1 MQRSGRLLLITAEI
15 PMFKTVNSPEQTPVL
30 RVWGGH
36 KLSGE
41 VVISGAKNSALVL
54 MAGSILCSGQCRI
67 SNMPALADVKTMSK
81 LLSALGLKIKSE
93 GETLEI
99 DALGLNTAEAPY
111 DLVSRMRASF
121 FIVGALLTRTGMAK
135 VPLPGGCSIGDR
147 PVDIHVRGLQALG
160 ADVHVEHGVL
170 HAYVRGGKNR
180 LQGGRVYLD
189 FPSVGATENI
199 LMAATLAEGETVIE
213 NAAREPEIVDLANF
227 CIAMGAKIHGAGSDR
242 IVIQGVAQLHSC
254 EYRVIPDRI
263 EAASFMLAG
272 AITRSAITVDSVC
285 PAHLTPVLA
294 KLAEAGISV
303 VEDGPDRL
311 RVVPTETYR
320 GVDIETLP
328 HPGFPT
334 DVQSPFMSLLTLA
347 KGSSVITEK
356 LFENRLQHVAE
367 LNRMGADIRLKG
379 NVAIVNG
386 VTQLSGAPVMATDLR
401 ASAALVIAG
410 LAANGETVIHGLH
423 HMDRGYADLEGKMR
437 GLGAKLERT
446 MAHNTI
452 ANPEPAVAG

>member
-1 MQRSGRLLLITAEI
+1 MS
-15 PMFKTVNSPEQTPVL
+15 KTLNLPEQTPVL

-54 MAGSILCSGQCRI
+54 MAGTLLCSGSCRI
-67 SNMPALADVKTMSK
+67 SNMPALADVKTMAK
-81 LLSALGLKIKSE
+81 LLSALGLKIAHT
-93 GETLEI
+93 GAVMEI
-99 DALGLNTAEAPY
+99 DASNLNTAEAPY
-111 DLVSRMRASF
+111 ELVSKMRASF
-121 FIVGALLTRTGMAK
+121 FIVGALLGRLGVAK

-147 PVDIHVRGLQALG
+147 PVDLHVRGLQALG
-160 ADVHVEHGVL
+160 AHVYVDHGVL
-170 HAYVRGGKNR
+170 HAYVKGGKQR

-199 LMAATLAEGETVIE
+199 LMAATLAEGETIIE

-227 CIAMGAKIHGAGSDR
+227 CIAMGAKIQGAGTDR
-242 IVIQGVAQLHSC
+242 IVIQGVEQLHDC
-254 EYRVIPDRI
+254 EYQVIPDRI
-263 EAASFMLAG
+263 EAASFLLAG
-272 AITRSAITVDSVC
+272 AITRSEITVASVC

-303 VEDGPDRL
+303 IEDGATRL
-311 RVVPTETYR
+311 RILPTETYR

-347 KGSSVITEK
+347 QGSSLVTEK

-386 VTQLSGAPVMATDLR
+386 VAQLSGAPVVATDLR

-410 LAANGETVIHGLH
+410 LAADGETEIRGLH
-423 HMDRGYADLEGKMR
+423 HMDRGYAGLEDKMR
-437 GLGAKLERT
+437 GLGARLERT
-446 MAHNTI
+446 MVDAVDEVGQT
-452 ANPEPAVAG
+452 NPTMASI

>member
-1 MQRSGRLLLITAEI
+1 MS
-15 PMFKTVNSPEQTPVL
+15 KTVNSPEQTPVL
-30 RVWGGH
+30 RVWGGQ

-54 MAGSILCSGQCRI
+54 MAGSLLCSEACRI
-67 SNMPALADVKTMSK
+67 SNMPGLADVKTMTK
-81 LLSALGLKIKSE
+81 LLSALGLTVKRDHDVM
-93 GETLEI
+93 EI
-99 DALGLNTAEAPY
+99 DASGLNTSEAPY
-111 DLVSRMRASF
+111 ELVSKMRASF
-121 FIVGALLTRTGMAK
+121 FIVGALLGRTGIAR

-170 HAYVRGGKNR
+170 HAYVRGGKKR
-180 LQGGRVYLD
+180 LQGGHAYLD

-199 LMAATLAEGETVIE
+199 LMAATLAEGETIIE

-227 CIAMGAKIHGAGSDR
+227 CIAMGAKIQGAGTDK
-242 IVIQGVAQLHSC
+242 IVIQGVERLHSC
-254 EYRVIPDRI
+254 DYSVIPDRI
-263 EAASFMLAG
+263 EAASFLLAG
-272 AITRSAITVDSVC
+272 AITRSEITVAAVC
-285 PAHLTPVLA
+285 PEHLTPVLA
-294 KLAEAGISV
+294 KLAESGITV
-303 VEDGPDRL
+303 VADGPNRL
-311 RVVPTETYR
+311 RVIPTETYR

-347 KGSSVITEK
+347 EGSSVITEK

-379 NVAIVNG
+379 SVAIVNG
-386 VTQLSGAPVMATDLR
+386 VARLSGAPVMATDLR

-410 LAANGETVIHGLH
+410 LAADGETVISGLH
-423 HMDRGYADLEGKMR
+423 HMDRGYSDLEGKMR

-446 MAHNTI
+446 MVDVVSE
-452 ANPEPAVAG
+452 NPEPATAQ